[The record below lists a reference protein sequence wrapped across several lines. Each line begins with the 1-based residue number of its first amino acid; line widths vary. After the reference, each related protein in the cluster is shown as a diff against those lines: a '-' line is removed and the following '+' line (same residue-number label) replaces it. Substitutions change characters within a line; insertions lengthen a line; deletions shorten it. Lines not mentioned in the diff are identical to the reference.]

1 MDVLRDKELKKIIV
15 DALEDLKGESIN
27 CLEVGHLTSV
37 TEYMVIATGRSR
49 MHIKSL
55 ADNVVKKVKEASTEI
70 IGIEGRNQSEW
81 VLVDAGAV
89 VVHLMLASN
98 RALYDLEE
106 LWDFDKPKTTNSES
120 TLS

>member
-1 MDVLRDKELKKIIV
+1 MDGLRDKELKKIIV

>member
-55 ADNVVKKVKEASTEI
+55 ADNVVKKVKEASAEI

>member
-55 ADNVVKKVKEASTEI
+55 ADNVVKRVKEASAEI